1 MNEKDQIKDFLRSK
15 LDDCE
20 VPVADNLWQRIDDT
34 LSRSARM
41 RVIRRRWI
49 LSGAAAV
56 LAIIIGSTYL
66 LKLPSND
73 PSTLMTDKKAI
84 TENMPTASTNAEQNT
99 QNKSISFGKTDA
111 QPLIASSEV
120 GKKTEKNLNKK
131 SFLRSE
137 YFDNEEN
144 IKSETYRINSI
155 EKETEEKLLPTD
167 SEDKT
172 DNDEMF
178 YEIEQIAT
186 QNYLAPADNKDEKP
200 LTLALNTRGSLTSTN
215 RTTTSPVTL
224 RSAEIANNF
233 SKPNFML
240 TSQELSEDASDNVSQ
255 MIHSQPVSVGL
266 IISKSLTDKL
276 SLESG
281 LVYTYLHSKAKN
293 TSNIYRKKETQQLH
307 YLGIP
312 LNLNYNLVSFG
323 NADLYL
329 SLGGMIE
336 KDVYGK
342 YNYVD
347 NRIQDELN
355 SESEVK
361 VSERI
366 RQPHPQLSINAGVG
380 VSYPVW
386 NNLYLYGKIGGGYYF
401 DADNKWSTIY
411 SDEKIILDLN
421 VGLRFGF

>member
-1 MNEKDQIKDFLRSK
+1 MNENDQIKNFLRSK
-15 LDDCE
+15 LDNYE
-20 VPVADNLWQRIDDT
+20 VPVADNIWQRIDDT

-56 LAIIIGSTYL
+56 LAIVIGSTYL
-66 LKLPSND
+66 LKSPSNN
-73 PSTLMTDKKAI
+73 PSILMTDKKAM
-84 TENMPTASTNAEQNT
+84 TENIPAASTNAEQNT
-99 QNKSISFGKTDA
+99 QNKSISIDKKDV
-111 QPLIASSEV
+111 QPLITSTEM
-120 GKKTEKNLNKK
+120 KKPNKNHTKK
-131 SFLRSE
+131 PFLRSQH
-137 YFDNEEN
+137 FKNEEN
-144 IKSETYRINSI
+144 IKLETYRINSI
-155 EKETEEKLLPTD
+155 EKGTEKKFLTTD

-172 DNDEMF
+172 DNDEIF
-178 YEIEQIAT
+178 YEIEQIAA
-186 QNYLAPADNKDEKP
+186 QNYLTLAESKEDKP
-200 LTLALNTRGSLTSTN
+200 LTLALNTKGGLTSTN
-215 RTTTSPVTL
+215 RTMNSPVTL
-224 RSAEIANNF
+224 RGAEIANNF
-233 SKPNFML
+233 SKPNFIL
-240 TSQELSEDASDNVSQ
+240 ASQELSDDASDNVSQ

-266 IISKSLTDKL
+266 TISKPLTDKL

-281 LVYTYLHSKAKN
+281 LVYTYLYSKAKN

-307 YLGIP
+307 YVGIP

-329 SLGGMIE
+329 SLGGIIE

-347 NRIQDELN
+347 NRILNELN
-355 SESEVK
+355 SESELK
-361 VSERI
+361 VNERI
-366 RQPHPQLSINAGVG
+366 RQPNPQLSINAGVG
-380 VSYPVW
+380 ISYPVW

>member
-1 MNEKDQIKDFLRSK
+1 MNENDQIKDFLRSK
-15 LDDCE
+15 LDNYE
-20 VPVADNLWQRIDDT
+20 VPVADNIWQRIDDT

-56 LAIIIGSTYL
+56 LAIVIGSTYL
-66 LKLPSND
+66 LKSPSNN
-73 PSTLMTDKKAI
+73 PSILMTDKKAM
-84 TENMPTASTNAEQNT
+84 TENIPAASTNAEQNT
-99 QNKSISFGKTDA
+99 QNKSISIDKKEV
-111 QPLIASSEV
+111 QPLIVSTEM
-120 GKKTEKNLNKK
+120 KKPNKNHTKK
-131 SFLRSE
+131 PFLRSQH
-137 YFDNEEN
+137 FKNEEN
-144 IKSETYRINSI
+144 IKLETYLINSI
-155 EKETEEKLLPTD
+155 EKETEEKLLATD

-178 YEIEQIAT
+178 YEIEQIAA
-186 QNYLAPADNKDEKP
+186 QNYLTLAESKEEKP
-200 LTLALNTRGSLTSTN
+200 LTLALNTKGGLTSTN
-215 RTTTSPVTL
+215 RTMNSPVTL
-224 RSAEIANNF
+224 RSAEVAHNF
-233 SKPNFML
+233 AKSNFIL
-240 TSQELSEDASDNVSQ
+240 ASQELSDDASDNVSQ
-255 MIHSQPVSVGL
+255 MTHSQPVSVGL
-266 IISKSLTDKL
+266 TISKPLTEKL

-281 LVYTYLHSKAKN
+281 LVYTYLYSKAKN

-312 LNLNYNLVSFG
+312 VNLNFNLVSFG

-342 YNYVD
+342 YNYLD
-347 NRIQDELN
+347 NRILNELN

-366 RQPHPQLSINAGVG
+366 RQPNPQLSINAGVG
-380 VSYPVW
+380 ISYPVW

-421 VGLRFGF
+421 IGLRIGF

>member
-1 MNEKDQIKDFLRSK
+1 MNENDQIKDFLRSK
-15 LDDCE
+15 LDNYE
-20 VPVADNLWQRIDDT
+20 VPVADNIWQRIDDT

-56 LAIIIGSTYL
+56 LAIVIGSTYL
-66 LKLPSND
+66 LKSPSNN
-73 PSTLMTDKKAI
+73 PSILMTDKKAM
-84 TENMPTASTNAEQNT
+84 TENIPAASTNAEQNT
-99 QNKSISFGKTDA
+99 QNKSISIDKKEV
-111 QPLIASSEV
+111 QPLIVSTEM
-120 GKKTEKNLNKK
+120 KKPNKNHTKK
-131 SFLRSE
+131 PFLRSQH
-137 YFDNEEN
+137 FKNEEN
-144 IKSETYRINSI
+144 IKLETYLINSI
-155 EKETEEKLLPTD
+155 EKETEEKLLATD

-178 YEIEQIAT
+178 YEIEQIAA
-186 QNYLAPADNKDEKP
+186 QNYLTLAENKDEKP
-200 LTLALNTRGSLTSTN
+200 LALALNTKGGLTSTN
-215 RTTTSPVTL
+215 RTMNSPVTL
-224 RSAEIANNF
+224 RSAEVAHNF
-233 SKPNFML
+233 AKSNFIL
-240 TSQELSEDASDNVSQ
+240 ASQELSDDASDNVSQ
-255 MIHSQPVSVGL
+255 MTHSQPVSVGL
-266 IISKSLTDKL
+266 TISKPLTEKL

-281 LVYTYLHSKAKN
+281 LVYTYLYSKAKN

-312 LNLNYNLVSFG
+312 LNFNYNLVSFG
-323 NADLYL
+323 NADLYF

-342 YNYVD
+342 YNYLD
-347 NRIQDELN
+347 NRILNELN

-366 RQPHPQLSINAGVG
+366 RQPNPQLSINAGVG
-380 VSYPVW
+380 ISYPVW

-421 VGLRFGF
+421 IGLRIGF

>member
-1 MNEKDQIKDFLRSK
+1 MNENDQIKNFLRSK
-15 LDDCE
+15 LDNYE
-20 VPVADNLWQRIDDT
+20 VPVADNIWQRIDDT

-56 LAIIIGSTYL
+56 LAIVIGSTYL
-66 LKLPSND
+66 LKSPSNN
-73 PSTLMTDKKAI
+73 PSILMTDKKAM
-84 TENMPTASTNAEQNT
+84 TENIPAASTNAEQNT
-99 QNKSISFGKTDA
+99 QNKSISIDKKDV
-111 QPLIASSEV
+111 QPLITSTEM
-120 GKKTEKNLNKK
+120 KKPNKNHTKK
-131 SFLRSE
+131 PFLRSQH
-137 YFDNEEN
+137 FKNEEN
-144 IKSETYRINSI
+144 IKLETYRINSI
-155 EKETEEKLLPTD
+155 EKGTEKKFLTTD

-172 DNDEMF
+172 DNDEIF
-178 YEIEQIAT
+178 YEIEQIAA
-186 QNYLAPADNKDEKP
+186 QNYLTLAESKEDKP
-200 LTLALNTRGSLTSTN
+200 LTLALNTKGGLTSTN
-215 RTTTSPVTL
+215 RTMNSPVTL
-224 RSAEIANNF
+224 RGAEIANNF
-233 SKPNFML
+233 SKPNFIL
-240 TSQELSEDASDNVSQ
+240 ASQELSDDASDNVSQ

-266 IISKSLTDKL
+266 TISKPLTDKL

-281 LVYTYLHSKAKN
+281 LVYTYLYSKAKN

-329 SLGGMIE
+329 SLGGIIE

-347 NRIQDELN
+347 NRILNELN
-355 SESEVK
+355 SESELK
-361 VSERI
+361 VNERI
-366 RQPHPQLSINAGVG
+366 RQPNPQLSINAGVG
-380 VSYPVW
+380 ISYPVW